1 MSTPPWP
8 LYVCHGFSLLMALPS
23 VALYVLEC
31 AIVVADWRAH
41 FNTTFYRF
49 FLASALNVLLTVH
62 GLLYSIIYPSSESAL
77 LLCWL
82 LLLQSA
88 RLQLAA
94 LFLLYFCRLP
104 QLACG
109 NILWHG
115 PLLPTCREFSHFLHA
130 ASTPH
135 GHFMAT

>member
-31 AIVVADWRAH
+31 AIIVADWRAH

-49 FLASALNVLLTVH
+49 FLASALNVQQMVYCILPFT
-62 GLLYSIIYPSSESAL
+62 SESAL

-115 PLLPTCREFSHFLHA
+115 PLLPTCRELFHLLHA